1 LVGKTWF
8 PEVAVDTMT
17 GFMGRRVE
25 GESRKDQDTAASL
38 LLRLRWRRAA
48 WDIAY
53 PPQMP

>member
-1 LVGKTWF
+1 MVGKTWF

-38 LLRLRWRRAA
+38 LLRFRWRRAA